1 MAKKE
6 NRLKSMF
13 LGFLSFLALIVIG
26 WLLFFGKI
34 KVREILSPLIGKI
47 PKDEEKM
54 TQYTED
60 ILGKVVEAAKGGN
73 FKKTI
78 EKGGEFFENSQYAR
92 PGREIRETVKQRAD
106 ELLESA
112 KQLPAKELKI
122 IKMEIYKRWFEELAT
137 ESASYNNNQ

>member
-1 MAKKE
+1 
-6 NRLKSMF
+6 
-13 LGFLSFLALIVIG
+13 
-26 WLLFFGKI
+26 
-34 KVREILSPLIGKI
+34 VREILSPLIGKI

-60 ILGKVVEAAKGGN
+60 ILGKAVEAAKGGN